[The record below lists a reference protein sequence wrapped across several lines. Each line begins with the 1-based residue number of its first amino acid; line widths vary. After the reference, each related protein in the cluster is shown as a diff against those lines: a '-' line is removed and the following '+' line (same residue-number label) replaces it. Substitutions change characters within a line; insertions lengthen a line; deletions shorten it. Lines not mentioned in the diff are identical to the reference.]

1 MTSYGQFLQNGEIHG
16 NFYVK
21 SQVYNSDS
29 AIGAKEVDEKARMN
43 AFGNINYTNGDF
55 SAGMRY
61 EAYYN
66 ALLGYD
72 ENYKGSGITYKYA
85 SYKKDNLEITLGN
98 FYEQFGMG
106 FIFRTFEDQA
116 LGYDNAM
123 EGVRVKFKPHKS
135 ITIKAIYG
143 KQRSFF
149 DLGEGIVRGIDGEL
163 FVNDVINSFKEKK
176 TQITIG
182 GGFVSK
188 YQADEDP
195 IYILPENI
203 GAFAG
208 RINVSRGKINFY
220 SEYAYKI
227 NDPSKD
233 NSYIFKNGSAS
244 LLQVSYSQKG
254 FSTFL
259 SGKRIDNMSYRSD
272 RNAVFNSLQINYIPT
287 FTKNHAYSLASIYPY
302 ATQANGEFELQAE
315 IQYKIKK
322 GSLIGGKYG
331 IFLTAHFTK
340 VNSLKT
346 TKKFDGTG
354 YESEFFALGN
364 DTYFQDANLELKK
377 KINKKWKGTI
387 KYLNL
392 IYNKNIIEGGAGYDD
407 IHSHIAIAD
416 VTYKIKKKNT
426 LRFEV
431 QHLATKQDH
440 GNWIAG
446 LLEYT
451 IAPKWFFT
459 IYDDFNYG
467 NIGDKLHYPNVIVTY
482 AKNASRIGLAY
493 GRNKEGINCA
503 GGICTFIPA
512 YNGLSITISTNF

>member
-1 MTSYGQFLQNGEIHG
+1 MRIKSILFLLILTGCMTSYGQFLQNGEIHG

-233 NSYIFKNGSAS
+233 NSYIF
-244 LLQVSYSQKG
+244 
-254 FSTFL
+254 
-259 SGKRIDNMSYRSD
+259 
-272 RNAVFNSLQINYIPT
+272 
-287 FTKNHAYSLASIYPY
+287 
-302 ATQANGEFELQAE
+302 
-315 IQYKIKK
+315 
-322 GSLIGGKYG
+322 
-331 IFLTAHFTK
+331 
-340 VNSLKT
+340 
-346 TKKFDGTG
+346 
-354 YESEFFALGN
+354 
-364 DTYFQDANLELKK
+364 
-377 KINKKWKGTI
+377 
-387 KYLNL
+387 
-392 IYNKNIIEGGAGYDD
+392 
-407 IHSHIAIAD
+407 
-416 VTYKIKKKNT
+416 
-426 LRFEV
+426 
-431 QHLATKQDH
+431 
-440 GNWIAG
+440 
-446 LLEYT
+446 
-451 IAPKWFFT
+451 
-459 IYDDFNYG
+459 
-467 NIGDKLHYPNVIVTY
+467 
-482 AKNASRIGLAY
+482 
-493 GRNKEGINCA
+493 
-503 GGICTFIPA
+503 
-512 YNGLSITISTNF
+512 